1 MRKIT
6 FLSLFVSAMTFGQTI
21 TDTLVYMQYNLL
33 NYRNITS
40 FCTASNNGPTDKEDY
55 MRTIVGYAQ
64 PDILAVNEIVGDGG
78 TAARRLLDNALNQ
91 DGRNFYKQAAYTGNS
106 NLTNMLYYNQN
117 KLVLHAQDQIDRATN
132 NTTLVR
138 LIDVYELYYL
148 DQSELDAGDTTW
160 LVCYVAHLKASTGSA
175 NVADRAKATEAAM
188 VYHEA
193 NYDANCNYIFS
204 GDFNMYTSNEEGF
217 INLTGYA
224 NRAVRFKDPINKPG
238 SWNNSGTY
246 ASIHTQSTRTSGSC
260 HSSGGL
266 DDRFDIILCGQEL
279 LDNSRGVKYITGS
292 YEAMGN
298 DGNHFNS
305 TIIATS
311 NTSVPAD
318 VLTALYNMSDHLPVV
333 MKMGVVRTMASVTE
347 RLADNYMVMT
357 NPVENQLQ
365 WKMQIPMAG
374 TFSIADA
381 HGREVFVYQTEA
393 SNTWKTADVSHWNSG
408 VYYVSFITDSG
419 QVIRRKIIK
428 T

>member
-1 MRKIT
+1 
-6 FLSLFVSAMTFGQTI
+6 MTFGQTI

-40 FCTASNNGPTDKEDY
+40 FCTASNNGPADKEDY

-266 DDRFDIILCGQEL
+266 HDRFDIILCG
-279 LDNSRGVKYITGS
+279 
-292 YEAMGN
+292 
-298 DGNHFNS
+298 
-305 TIIATS
+305 
-311 NTSVPAD
+311 
-318 VLTALYNMSDHLPVV
+318 
-333 MKMGVVRTMASVTE
+333 
-347 RLADNYMVMT
+347 
-357 NPVENQLQ
+357 
-365 WKMQIPMAG
+365 
-374 TFSIADA
+374 
-381 HGREVFVYQTEA
+381 
-393 SNTWKTADVSHWNSG
+393 
-408 VYYVSFITDSG
+408 
-419 QVIRRKIIK
+419 
-428 T
+428 